1 MKRTVL
7 VAIISS
13 LSLVACAQQD
23 DEDKLY
29 RPTDLAVVDTAMF
42 VTFNY
47 HPVGSYTDNQL
58 TADFKNIKWVMTSER
73 AKIVEDAERGK
84 VLEVFFPKG
93 SVGPQ
98 QGGIQFVRNLP
109 PNKEYYLD
117 YYLKFDA
124 AFDFNLGGKLPGLT
138 SGGETYTGGV
148 HPTEGQGWSARY
160 MWTDKMPVV
169 YLYYVDMNDTYGE
182 SLALSTKFEKGKW
195 YRITQFIKINDY
207 DKTNAEITV
216 WLDGKVVAKKQNF
229 RLRIGTKGLI
239 DSFYFSTFHGG
250 NTTDWAARN
259 DCYIYFDNLIV
270 TTKPIKF

>member
-1 MKRTVL
+1 M
-7 VAIISS
+7 S

-23 DEDKLY
+23 AEDRLY
-29 RPTDLAVVDTAMF
+29 RPSTLLVVDTALF
-42 VTFNY
+42 VSFNN
-47 HPVGSYTDNQL
+47 HPLGKYTDNQL
-58 TADFKNIKWVMTSER
+58 SSDFKNIKWVMTSER
-73 AKIVEDAERGK
+73 AAIVEDPERGK
-84 VLEVFFPKG
+84 VMEVFFPKG
-93 SVGPQ
+93 SVGPEK
-98 QGGIQFVRNLP
+98 GGVQFVRNLA
-109 PNKEYYLD
+109 PNNEYYLD

-195 YRITQFIKINDY
+195 YRITQYIKINDV
-207 DKTNAEITV
+207 DKSNAEVTV
-216 WLDGKVVAKKQNF
+216 WLNGKVVAKKTNF
-229 RLRIGTKGLI
+229 RLRIGNKGLI

-250 NTTDWAARN
+250 ATAEWAARN
-259 DCYIYFDNLIV
+259 DCYIYFDKLLV
-270 TTKPIKF
+270 TTKPIKFQ